1 MPFSFLES
9 YTSHKIKAAEGHPLT
24 NTQSFKKGNPSKAS
38 FFSLSPR
45 KVTKIWCLF
54 KQVRKSAFKQ
64 PVSCH
69 PCNSSSSDFLAS
81 ISIFIAVGWG
91 RPFAAGGAEATLL
104 DHCII
109 PWPYRR
115 IPSEWA
121 LETNLAYIS
130 LGENY
135 GIGFSTPSKR
145 ASAAASEALFPSGL
159 GGKRPRQLARGLLAF
174 SRKMALAS
182 MAESKTTIC
191 VLVVT
196 VLLGIGCLIGKKTCK
211 NSI

>member
-1 MPFSFLES
+1 MQHWLLSIHFHFHCSRRWDGRTRRSP
-9 YTSHKIKAAEGHPLT
+9 AA
-24 NTQSFKKGNPSKAS
+24 
-38 FFSLSPR
+38 R
-45 KVTKIWCLF
+45 
-54 KQVRKSAFKQ
+54 
-64 PVSCH
+64 
-69 PCNSSSSDFLAS
+69 
-81 ISIFIAVGWG
+81 
-91 RPFAAGGAEATLL
+91 AEATLL

>member
-1 MPFSFLES
+1 MQQQHWLLSIHFHFHCSQMRTRRSP
-9 YTSHKIKAAEGHPLT
+9 AA
-24 NTQSFKKGNPSKAS
+24 
-38 FFSLSPR
+38 
-45 KVTKIWCLF
+45 
-54 KQVRKSAFKQ
+54 
-64 PVSCH
+64 
-69 PCNSSSSDFLAS
+69 
-81 ISIFIAVGWG
+81 
-91 RPFAAGGAEATLL
+91 GAEATLL

-135 GIGFSTPSKR
+135 GIGFSAPSER

-174 SRKMALAS
+174 SSKMALAS

-196 VLLGIGCLIGKKTCK
+196 VLLGIGCLIGKKRARIRFRNCWLSFNYLVTFLQAVFLDFITSPSNQTWVFHCRRQM
-211 NSI
+211 